1 MPHVP
6 NSDRNPTGSFFLFFC
21 FGCCGSS
28 TMCQKIGDGQTTEDL
43 VFLCNV
49 GKTRP
54 FLPPMTGNG
63 KFIPPMKMVMTGGS
77 FMTLFYPRYL

>member
-1 MPHVP
+1 
-6 NSDRNPTGSFFLFFC
+6 
-21 FGCCGSS
+21 
-28 TMCQKIGDGQTTEDL
+28 MCQKIGDGQTTEDL

-63 KFIPPMKMVMTGGS
+63 KFIPPMKMVMTGDP
-77 FMTLFYPRYL
+77 L

>member
-1 MPHVP
+1 
-6 NSDRNPTGSFFLFFC
+6 
-21 FGCCGSS
+21 
-28 TMCQKIGDGQTTEDL
+28 MCQKIGDGQTTEDL

-63 KFIPPMKMVMTGGS
+63 KFIPPMKMVMTGVLYDIVLP
-77 FMTLFYPRYL
+77 TLFVVINGDTLS

>member
-1 MPHVP
+1 
-6 NSDRNPTGSFFLFFC
+6 
-21 FGCCGSS
+21 
-28 TMCQKIGDGQTTEDL
+28 MCQKIGDGQTTEDL

-63 KFIPPMKMVMTGGS
+63 KFIQHENGDDWGMLYDIVLP
-77 FMTLFYPRYL
+77 TLFVVINGDTLS